1 MPALPLPLNWR
12 FAPAENRNDVFPSE
26 SNFFTDRAMPC
37 PCDGDQW
44 TEFQGRNLGVLQF
57 AAPPGFVFGCY
68 CGNKVAFL
76 ALV

>member
-12 FAPAENRNDVFPSE
+12 FAPAENRNDVFPLG

-37 PCDGDQW
+37 PCGGGHW

-57 AAPPGFVFGCY
+57 AAPPGLYSVVIAP
-68 CGNKVAFL
+68 KR
-76 ALV
+76 